1 MLAIFAL
8 IGLAAGVLAGLFGIG
23 GGILIVPALVF
34 FGRLPIIT
42 AVGTSL
48 GALLLPVGALG
59 GWQYYRL
66 GNLDVR
72 AAALVALGLFL
83 GTPLGARVALA
94 QSQTVLQRAFVVSW
108 WWWRSGCGSRPA
120 EVAMTLRWSWAATL
134 GASLACNPGA
144 TAPAIGANIVNV
156 QGQSIGRA
164 MVSQAKGGS
173 G

>member
-94 QSQTVLQRAFVVSW
+94 QSQTVLQRAFAVFLVV
-108 WWWRSGCGSRPA
+108 
-120 EVAMTLRWSWAATL
+120 VAVRMWLKA
-134 GASLACNPGA
+134 G
-144 TAPAIGANIVNV
+144 
-156 QGQSIGRA
+156 
-164 MVSQAKGGS
+164 
-173 G
+173 